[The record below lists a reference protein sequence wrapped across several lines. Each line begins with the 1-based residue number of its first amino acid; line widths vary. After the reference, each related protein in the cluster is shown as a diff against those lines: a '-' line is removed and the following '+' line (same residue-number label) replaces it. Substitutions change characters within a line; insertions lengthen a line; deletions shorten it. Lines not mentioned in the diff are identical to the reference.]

1 MSTPTPLQAGA
12 TADAKADAKTA
23 AKIDAKID
31 ARADARFWH
40 AVVCP
45 TLAVA
50 GFQLGRLLSRQRL
63 LLAALG
69 VVFPAAVML
78 AVRRTAAEGLD
89 RDLAV
94 TMIYALVPEAVCML
108 GLLVTM
114 CPAVADEL
122 ERGTWIHVAVRPGG
136 RRALLVGTYLAAVIW
151 TSTVAI
157 LAALLALLVARVPQ
171 PLPLFCML
179 STLVVVSTLGRAA
192 LFALPAVIM
201 PKRALVASVAVGLLV
216 EYLAGFIPAV
226 INQATV
232 SLRLRSLLVAW
243 MGWRQRL
250 PVEMQLL
257 IDPQPVWVQIAAV
270 VILAAVLLLVA
281 VKILDYRQF
290 PPSEEI

>member
-1 MSTPTPLQAGA
+1 MSGPLETPTTVPFRQAVLG
-12 TADAKADAKTA
+12 
-23 AKIDAKID
+23 
-31 ARADARFWH
+31 
-40 AVVCP
+40 P
-45 TLAVA
+45 TFAVA
-50 GFQLGRLLSRQRL
+50 AFQLQRLLSRQRL
-63 LLAALG
+63 LLAGLG
-69 VVFPAAVML
+69 AIFPAAVML
-78 AVRRTAAEGLD
+78 AVRRTAADGLD

-157 LAALLALLVARVPQ
+157 FAAALAVLVSRVERPLPLVGMLAALVV
-171 PLPLFCML
+171 L
-179 STLVVVSTLGRAA
+179 SSLGRAA
-192 LFALPAVIM
+192 LFALPAVIL
-201 PKRALVASVAVGLLV
+201 PKRALVASVAVALVV

-226 INQATV
+226 VNQATV

-243 MGWRQRL
+243 MGWQQRL

-257 IDPQPVWVQIAAV
+257 IDPQPAWVQIAAIGV
-270 VILAAVLLLVA
+270 LAAVLLVAA

-290 PPSEEI
+290 PPSVEI

>member
-1 MSTPTPLQAGA
+1 MSDPDETPSDGGARQAVAG
-12 TADAKADAKTA
+12 
-23 AKIDAKID
+23 
-31 ARADARFWH
+31 
-40 AVVCP
+40 P

-50 GFQLGRLLSRQRL
+50 AFQLRRLLSRQRL
-63 LLAALG
+63 VLAGLG
-69 VVFPAAVML
+69 AIFPAAVML
-78 AVRRTAAEGLD
+78 AVRRTVADGPD

-136 RRALLVGTYLAAVIW
+136 RRSLLVGTYLAAVAW

-157 LAALLALLVARVPQ
+157 LAAVFAVLASGVED
-171 PLPLFCML
+171 PLPLVAMFAA
-179 STLVVVSTLGRAA
+179 LVVLSTLGRAA
-192 LFALPAVIM
+192 LFALPAVIL
-201 PKRALVASVAVGLLV
+201 PKRALVASVAVALVV

-226 INQATV
+226 VNQATV

-243 MGWRQRL
+243 MGWRQKL

-257 IDPQPVWVQIAAV
+257 IDPQPAWVQIAAV
-270 VILAAVLLLVA
+270 CGLAAVLLVAA
-281 VKILDYRQF
+281 VKILDFRQF
-290 PPSEEI
+290 PPSVEI

>member
-1 MSTPTPLQAGA
+1 M
-12 TADAKADAKTA
+12 TAHELLD
-23 AKIDAKID
+23 
-31 ARADARFWH
+31 RADRSGRTDQGDRREPA
-40 AVVCP
+40 AAIGPV
-45 TLAVA
+45 LAVA

-63 LLAALG
+63 LLAAVG
-69 VVFPAAVML
+69 AVFPAAVML
-78 AVRRTAAEGLD
+78 AVRRTAAGGLD

-136 RRALLVGTYLAAVIW
+136 RRALLLGTFLAAVIW
-151 TSTVAI
+151 TSVVAI
-157 LAALLALLVARVPQ
+157 VAGILAVAVVGVSR
-171 PLPLFCML
+171 PLPLVAMFAGLVIL
-179 STLVVVSTLGRAA
+179 STVGRAA
-192 LFALPAVIM
+192 LFSLPAVIL
-201 PKRALVASVAVGLLV
+201 PKRALVASVAVGLVV

-226 INQATV
+226 VNQATV

-257 IDPQPVWVQIAAV
+257 VDPQPAWVQVAAIGILAV
-270 VILAAVLLLVA
+270 VLLGAAA
-281 VKILDYRQF
+281 KILDYRQF

>member
-1 MSTPTPLQAGA
+1 MSGADSEQAEA
-12 TADAKADAKTA
+12 SF
-23 AKIDAKID
+23 
-31 ARADARFWH
+31 RH
-40 AVVCP
+40 AVLAP
-45 TLAVA
+45 MLAVT

-69 VVFPAAVML
+69 VIFPAAVML

-136 RRALLVGTYLAAVIW
+136 RRSLLVGTYLAAVIW
-151 TSTVAI
+151 TSVVATLAAVLAVVVCRVERPLPLI
-157 LAALLALLVARVPQ
+157 GMLAALVV
-171 PLPLFCML
+171 L
-179 STLVVVSTLGRAA
+179 SSLGRAA
-192 LFALPAVIM
+192 LFALPAVIL
-201 PKRALVASVAVGLLV
+201 PKRALVASVAVALVV

-232 SLRLRSLLVAW
+232 SLRLRSLLVEW
-243 MGWRQRL
+243 MGWRQKL

-257 IDPQPVWVQIAAV
+257 IDPQPAWVQIAAV
-270 VILAAVLLLVA
+270 CGLAAVLLVAA
-281 VKILDYRQF
+281 VKILEFRQF
-290 PPSEEI
+290 PPSVEI